1 MSQTETSPIGQNSKK
16 GKNESV
22 PKIPFLVYAIYNI
35 PNTIVNIANMIDNI
49 TVHLFCFPSFVLLLF
64 FSKKLLVDEPVIVE
78 DSPESSFD
86 CINTNMIDANAIIK
100 YITINI
106 HFAISMFY
114 LIPFSELKNNY
125 ILAVSKAVSKFNC
138 F

>member
-64 FSKKLLVDEPVIVE
+64 FSKKLLVDEPVMVE
-78 DSPESSFD
+78 DNPESSFD
-86 CINTNMIDANAIIK
+86 CNNANMIKANATIK
-100 YITINI
+100 YITTNI
-106 HFAISMFY
+106 HFAISIFN
-114 LIPFSELKNNY
+114 LIPFCKLKNNY
-125 ILAVSKAVSKFNC
+125 
-138 F
+138 

>member
-1 MSQTETSPIGQNSKK
+1 M
-16 GKNESV
+16 
-22 PKIPFLVYAIYNI
+22 
-35 PNTIVNIANMIDNI
+35 IVNI